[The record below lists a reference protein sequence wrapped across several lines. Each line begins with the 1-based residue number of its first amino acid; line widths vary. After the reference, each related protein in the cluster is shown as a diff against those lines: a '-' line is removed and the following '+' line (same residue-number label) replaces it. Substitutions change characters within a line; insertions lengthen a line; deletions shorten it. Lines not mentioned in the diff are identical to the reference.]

1 MHKGTN
7 NGKCF
12 LHQEAVLKLLEKK
25 HIGEQELLMQLLGDS
40 RNDEDIYLK
49 ASAASEQERQDLQDD
64 LRERYKKV
72 SPGKNHCLFIYL
84 FVCLSM
90 CLFFHLFVNF
100 SVSLFVC
107 VFFSISSAYLIL

>member
-1 MHKGTN
+1 M
-7 NGKCF
+7 
-12 LHQEAVLKLLEKK
+12 LKLLEKK
-25 HIGEQELLMQLLGDS
+25 HVGEQELLVQLLGDS

-90 CLFFHLFVNF
+90 YLFFHLFNYLFVYF